1 MTFACLGPLTE
12 FTPVAFEMPP
22 GATDTHSHV
31 IGLPPEYPFVPER
44 SYTPP
49 EAPLA
54 AYQAM
59 HKALGIERAVIVTPS
74 CHGTDNRITLQAIAG
89 YGPNARGIAVVDED
103 IGDVDLARLHDGG
116 MRGLRL
122 NVLFGGGVG
131 LQAFRPLAERIKDL
145 GWHIQLLIDVTQ
157 NLEALVPDIRAMEVP
172 VVIDHM
178 GHFPV
183 ASGLDNAGC
192 RAMLNLVRDGIA
204 WVKLSGCDR
213 ISSKHP
219 VYADAVPLA
228 QALIEAGPER
238 MVWGTDWPH
247 VSKVE
252 NMPDTGA
259 LLNRLADYAPDPD
272 VRRAIL
278 VDNPARLYGF

>member
-12 FTPVAFEMPP
+12 FTPVAFDMPA

-49 EAPLA
+49 EASLTS
-54 AYQAM
+54 YQAM
-59 HKALGIERAVIVTPS
+59 HLALGIERAVIVTPS
-74 CHGTDNRITLQAIAG
+74 CHGTDNRITLEAIAG
-89 YGPNARGIAVVDED
+89 YGPNARGIAVVEED
-103 IGDVDLARLHDGG
+103 ISDAELTRLHEGG

-131 LQAFRPLAERIKDL
+131 LQAFRPLAERIKDM
-145 GWHIQLLIDVTQ
+145 GWHVQLLIDVTQ
-157 NLEALVPDIRAMEVP
+157 NLEALAPDIRAMGVP
-172 VVIDHM
+172 IVIDHM

-183 ASGLDNAGC
+183 AMGLENAGC
-192 RAMLNLVRDGIA
+192 RLMLDLVRDGIA

-213 ISSKHP
+213 ISEKHP

-228 QALIEAGPER
+228 QMLIEAGPER

-247 VSKVE
+247 VSKAA

-259 LLNRLADYAPDPD
+259 LLNRLVDYAPDSD

-278 VDNPARLYGF
+278 VDNPAKLYGF